1 MSRLPC
7 ACRVRFFFLPRE
19 SFPTDLDLSSL
30 RVAPSRDVLRPY
42 HPLFRPL
49 SVCVCVSALILFF
62 LLLVSSP
69 YRAISP
75 SAHCSRRLLRC
86 QGMKEGRKDVSSEM
100 SFTLRFFFSL
110 LPLRSSFNGHLSFW
124 LTFGNVRRASR
135 SVLLSLVDRSA
146 LRKELCLS
154 RRRSDT
160 PCNHTTYDVVRSH
173 TTGRNSFTDIFVVLS
188 HTLRFRMAVHMGV

>member
-1 MSRLPC
+1 MC
-7 ACRVRFFFLPRE
+7 AFSSFRVRAFPPISTFPPSASRRPVMFSDPITL
-19 SFPTDLDLSSL
+19 SFALSL
-30 RVAPSRDVLRPY
+30 C
-42 HPLFRPL
+42 
-49 SVCVCVSALILFF
+49 VCVCLRSYP
-62 LLLVSSP
+62 LLSSP
-69 YRAISP
+69 RLFALSCLISP

-135 SVLLSLVDRSA
+135 SVLLSLVDRRA

-188 HTLRFRMAVHMGV
+188 HTLRFRMVVHMGV

>member
-1 MSRLPC
+1 MPAVC
-7 ACRVRFFFLPRE
+7 AFSSFRVRAFPPISTFPPSASRRPVMFSDPITL
-19 SFPTDLDLSSL
+19 SFALSL
-30 RVAPSRDVLRPY
+30 C
-42 HPLFRPL
+42 
-49 SVCVCVSALILFF
+49 VCVCLRSYP
-62 LLLVSSP
+62 LLSSP
-69 YRAISP
+69 CLFALSCLISP

-135 SVLLSLVDRSA
+135 SVLLSLVDRRA

-188 HTLRFRMAVHMGV
+188 HTLRFRMVVHMGV